1 MIKLRDILNEE
12 INLISVDVVLVT
24 DKDTNF
30 TDVLDG
36 VRGIRK
42 ITTVNVNTPEELEA
56 KNRQRTDGKEVHTA
70 TIKFLGGLDPKQDLE
85 FFKTTMLQSKKGDA
99 NKRIAGLRHVIF
111 KPDTIIRV

>member
-12 INLISVDVVLVT
+12 INLTSVDVVLVT

-42 ITTVNVNTPEELEA
+42 VTTVNVTTSPELEA
-56 KNRQRTDGKEVHTA
+56 KNRRRTDGKEVHSA

-85 FFKTTMLQSKKGDA
+85 FFKTTMLQSKKGDP
-99 NKRIAGLRHVIF
+99 NKRVVGLRHVIF
-111 KPDTIIRV
+111 KPDTITRV

>member
-12 INLISVDVVLVT
+12 INLTSVDVVLVT

-42 ITTVNVNTPEELEA
+42 VTTVNVTTPEDMEA

-70 TIKFLGGLDPKQDLE
+70 TIKFIGGLDPKQDLE
-85 FFKTTMLQSKKGDA
+85 FFKTTMLQSKKGDP
-99 NKRIAGLRHVIF
+99 NKRVVGLCHVIF
-111 KPDTIIRV
+111 KPESITRV

>member
-12 INLISVDVVLVT
+12 INLTSVDVVLVT

-42 ITTVNVNTPEELEA
+42 VTTVNVTTSPELEA
-56 KNRQRTDGKEVHTA
+56 KNRRRTDGKEVHSA

-85 FFKTTMLQSKKGDA
+85 FFKTTMLQSKKGDP
-99 NKRIAGLRHVIF
+99 NKRVDGLRHVIF
-111 KPDTIIRV
+111 KPDTITRV